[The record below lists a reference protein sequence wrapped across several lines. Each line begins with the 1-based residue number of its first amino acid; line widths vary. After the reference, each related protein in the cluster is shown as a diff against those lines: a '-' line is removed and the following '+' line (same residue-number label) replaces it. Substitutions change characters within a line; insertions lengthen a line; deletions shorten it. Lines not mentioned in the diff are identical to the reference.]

1 MSRWALVSFRVNAVR
16 NEFVF
21 TWWLTRFLHGSLLS
35 IRKVRHVTWAV
46 HLCKFALS
54 SSDLCHNRLGALF
67 LVWIAAIGDVSSLLR
82 AATTKDTMV
91 STFVDLAQ
99 KVISLFRV

>member
-1 MSRWALVSFRVNAVR
+1 M
-16 NEFVF
+16 
-21 TWWLTRFLHGSLLS
+21 
-35 IRKVRHVTWAV
+35 TWAV

-54 SSDLCHNRLGALF
+54 SSDFCHNRLGALF

-99 KVISLFRV
+99 KVISLFRVLSRSSCVFNMQLGFASSLS

>member
-1 MSRWALVSFRVNAVR
+1 MLACLRMGACFYRC
-16 NEFVF
+16 
-21 TWWLTRFLHGSLLS
+21 G
-35 IRKVRHVTWAV
+35 
-46 HLCKFALS
+46 
-54 SSDLCHNRLGALF
+54 CHNRLGALF

-82 AATTKDTMV
+82 AATIKDTMV

>member
-1 MSRWALVSFRVNAVR
+1 MLACLRMGAC
-16 NEFVF
+16 
-21 TWWLTRFLHGSLLS
+21 LL
-35 IRKVRHVTWAV
+35 K
-46 HLCKFALS
+46 
-54 SSDLCHNRLGALF
+54 DRLGALF

-99 KVISLFRV
+99 KVISLFRVWSRSSCVFNMKAGFACSLS